1 MTSHDILGC
10 VIEYESATSR
20 TKVRH
25 RGQKCAIN
33 DENRYSASS
42 RAKKWNFTAVVVVV
56 GHVIHPTPTI
66 QQLGT

>member
-1 MTSHDILGC
+1 MTPCNIFGC
-10 VIEYESATSR
+10 VID
-20 TKVRH
+20 
-25 RGQKCAIN
+25 

-66 QQLGT
+66 QHNPRRSMWSRQFAADP

>member
-1 MTSHDILGC
+1 MTPCNIFGC
-10 VIEYESATSR
+10 VIDDAGASF
-20 TKVRH
+20 
-25 RGQKCAIN
+25 ID

-66 QQLGT
+66 QQLGTRYLLEV

>member
-1 MTSHDILGC
+1 MTPCNIFGC
-10 VIEYESATSR
+10 VIDDENSYSASSC
-20 TKVRH
+20 V
-25 RGQKCAIN
+25 ID